1 MSHNRN
7 MVDRTRSLVSLAAP
21 LVGPGPRFD
30 PGDGVNQ
37 EVVNALVDNA
47 NPSTPSA
54 PAPQRPASMSNAEYE
69 QLKSLAADLFNPD
82 PEIGSAALKKMAK
95 LTGQEDQLA
104 ALMAPRQP
112 EQPVQQ
118 PVHGSGAQASPDD
131 GYDDAVGDMALDFYT
146 DYLNRGIREVMGG
159 RDMHTLKE
167 AAKRLKGDKFD
178 EAKWLKDV
186 QARVEN
192 EVVKEFRY
200 LSASGQKIQ
209 GKTLD
214 KVLSKAQDDIIGLI
228 RSTIGDPT
236 GIGRHASAQAP
247 LPGSDIPE
255 ERTRLPSLQEARKD
269 PIAALAAASEANKA
283 DFARRLA
290 ALRAGQDGTN
300 A

>member
-1 MSHNRN
+1 MDDN
-7 MVDRTRSLVSLAAP
+7 
-21 LVGPGPRFD
+21 
-30 PGDGVNQ
+30 VNSD
-37 EVVNALVDNA
+37 VVNALVDNA
-47 NPSTPSA
+47 NPATPNA
-54 PAPQRPASMSNAEYE
+54 PAPSRPANMSNAEYE
-69 QLKSLAADLFNPD
+69 QLKSLAADLFSPD

-104 ALMAPRQP
+104 ALMTPKQP
-112 EQPVQQ
+112 AQQAQPVQQ
-118 PVHGSGAQASPDD
+118 DVGGSGADSD
-131 GYDDAVGDMALDFYT
+131 YDDAIGDMALDFYT

-186 QARVEN
+186 QTRVEN
-192 EVVKEFRY
+192 EVVKEFRF

-214 KVLSKAQDDIIGLI
+214 RVLSKAQEDIIGLI

-283 DFARRLA
+283 DFARRIA
-290 ALRAGQDGTN
+290 ALRAGQGGTN